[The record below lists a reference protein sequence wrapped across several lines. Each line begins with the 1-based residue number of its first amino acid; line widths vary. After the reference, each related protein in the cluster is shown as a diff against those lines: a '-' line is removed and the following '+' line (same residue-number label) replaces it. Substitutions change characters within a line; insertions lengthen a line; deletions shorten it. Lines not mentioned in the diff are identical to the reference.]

1 MRSNHPT
8 LRRLN
13 VEWQEVAETPVPG
26 RWRREA
32 VLASAGT
39 LADVLALVRPDPD
52 TVMGALLRLRDGA
65 AQRIVLQAMLGRAVL
80 DAARDPLHDLDD
92 YVAELWL
99 GIATYPL
106 ARRPARIAANLALD
120 ARKRVRGR
128 PVPQPVDPARL
139 IALSASQAGD
149 PGRRGRPPV
158 GADVAVLLT
167 RARRCGVITD
177 AAERTLRLVYAE
189 GLDPDQAAVVL
200 GVTPAALRQR
210 CHRAL
215 RRLASHAIA
224 LKEVAA

>member
-13 VEWQEVAETPVPG
+13 VEWQEVAETPVPD

-32 VLASAGT
+32 ALASAGT
-39 LADVLALVRPDPD
+39 LADALALVRPDPD
-52 TVMGALLRLRDGA
+52 TVLGALLRLRYAA

-128 PVPQPVDPARL
+128 PVPLPVDPARL
-139 IALSASQAGD
+139 IALSAAQ
-149 PGRRGRPPV
+149 PM